1 MEAFFNHFNHRK
13 YRQGIL
19 ADFYE
24 VEGVIFMDNKIYT
37 ISEIREKV
45 TPIAKQY
52 GVEKV
57 FLFGSYARGDA
68 TQDSDID
75 LRVDKGKVTGF
86 GFGSLCNAFLDAFGK
101 SVDVVT
107 TPSLDA
113 DFLNQIASDEVLIYG

>member
-1 MEAFFNHFNHRK
+1 
-13 YRQGIL
+13 
-19 ADFYE
+19 
-24 VEGVIFMDNKIYT
+24 MDDKIYT

-45 TPIAKQY
+45 MPIAKQY

-75 LRVDKGKVTGF
+75 LRVDKGKVKGF
-86 GFGSLCNAFLDAFGK
+86 GFGGLCNAFLDAFGK
-101 SVDVVT
+101 PVDVVT

-113 DFLNQIASDEVLIYG
+113 DFLNQIARDEVLIYGTSR